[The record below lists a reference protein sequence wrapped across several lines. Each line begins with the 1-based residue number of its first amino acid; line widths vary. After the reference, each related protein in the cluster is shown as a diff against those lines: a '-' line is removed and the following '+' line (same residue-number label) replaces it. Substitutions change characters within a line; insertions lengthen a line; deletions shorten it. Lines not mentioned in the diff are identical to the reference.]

1 MYLAGRESRMNNT
14 HSSGKGLF
22 PELAGTFFLFR
33 TENYNLYAHI
43 FSIFF
48 PASPHGANG
57 ETDARANEGAAG
69 PTESIHS
76 TQVKSCLTQR
86 LTLFHSLPS
95 VCNQNILF
103 SPFISIEFLTRQ
115 LITAITGLV

>member
-1 MYLAGRESRMNNT
+1 MYLAGRESRTNNT
-14 HSSGKGLF
+14 HSSGKDLF

-43 FSIFF
+43 FFFFF

-57 ETDARANEGAAG
+57 ETDVRANEGAAG

-76 TQVKSCLTQR
+76 TRVKSCLTQR
-86 LTLFHSLPS
+86 LTLFYSLPY
-95 VCNQNILF
+95 V
-103 SPFISIEFLTRQ
+103 LTRIFYF
-115 LITAITGLV
+115 LPSFLLSF